1 VAAIGHIFQR
11 INAGVEKMSMGGLLT
26 LPLTMWTE
34 SMRWQREQI
43 ERRGRWFDVSFRV
56 PNAPTWATP
65 NEIVWEAPALKLR
78 KFSLPEGI
86 DVVDVP
92 DSPVHDVPVLIV
104 TPQINH
110 SFICDYQED
119 QSLVR
124 TWMRHGFKNVY
135 CTEWKSATLDRANE
149 TLDDVMAMLEDA
161 ISFLGGPVHLAG
173 LCQGGWMSLV
183 HGALRPQQVKSLT
196 LAAAP
201 VDFGVAPGA
210 VNIMAKLTP
219 MMMYRMYVAMGG
231 GILRGELLRM
241 GFNNLRPLERYLGN
255 YLMLWAKLDNKV
267 FLDRFLHFFDWYE
280 LPQHLPGASYL
291 KIVKDLFK
299 ENRLIKGTFSC
310 RGESVSLT
318 NVTAPLY
325 MIAGERDH
333 ITPRAQLFAASS
345 HVASETTREYM
356 ADAGHIGVFM
366 GSRSLRDVW
375 PVLFED
381 MRKDMP

>member
-1 VAAIGHIFQR
+1 
-11 INAGVEKMSMGGLLT
+11 
-26 LPLTMWTE
+26 
-34 SMRWQREQI
+34 
-43 ERRGRWFDVSFRV
+43 
-56 PNAPTWATP
+56 
-65 NEIVWEAPALKLR
+65 
-78 KFSLPEGI
+78 
-86 DVVDVP
+86 
-92 DSPVHDVPVLIV
+92 
-104 TPQINH
+104 
-110 SFICDYQED
+110 
-119 QSLVR
+119 
-124 TWMRHGFKNVY
+124 
-135 CTEWKSATLDRANE
+135 
-149 TLDDVMAMLEDA
+149 
-161 ISFLGGPVHLAG
+161 
-173 LCQGGWMSLV
+173 MSLV

-267 FLDRFLHFFDWYE
+267 FLDRFLHLFDWYE